1 MTTYRVDPKFYGDNK
16 QSNAF
21 STGSTVSIGEGA
33 NQWRD
38 NTSNPADNLNCL
50 ITQSTEYS
58 STGANSIKL
67 TGTGTGLCKTC
78 FTNVSLAT
86 GREYE
91 LSFKVLIPTVPSTAE
106 PTGYVVA
113 IGSTAYATDLAYSG
127 VIGIDSSNMIEGKW
141 VQGFSL
147 SWVSP
152 GAGAFCT
159 IGIVANNVGDIM
171 FLDEVYLRQK
181 ELTYTTDADPT

>member
-16 QSNAF
+16 MSSAF
-21 STGSTVSIGEGA
+21 STASTVTIGEGA

-38 NTSNPADNLNCL
+38 NTSNPGDSLNCL

-58 STGANSIKL
+58 STGANSVKL
-67 TGTGTGLCKTC
+67 TSTGLALCKTS
-78 FTNVSLAT
+78 FTNVSLAA
-86 GREYE
+86 GKEYE
-91 LSFKVLIPTVPSTAE
+91 LSFKLLIPTVPSTAE
-106 PTGYVVA
+106 PTGYLVA
-113 IGSTAYATDLAYSG
+113 VGSTAYATDLAYSG
-127 VIGIDSSNMIEGKW
+127 VIGIDSSNTIEGEW

-152 GAGAFCT
+152 GSGAFFT

-181 ELTYTTDADPT
+181 ELTYTTDADPI